1 MEDFQTYIESGRL
14 EQYVLGELD
23 AATQAEVERMATR
36 YPQVR
41 QELDELQDGL
51 GVFAQAYAVAPPP
64 AMRDRV
70 LSGVFAQLAAAPTA
84 QAAPVAAAPIAVAAP
99 VVSTPIATPVAE
111 VSPMRVSASNP
122 DRAVAAPVVAAAPTY
137 WSKGWAIAASIA
149 LLLSL
154 VGNALLYS
162 RWQNTSSELVALQDT
177 QARFANT
184 NQVLERKLG
193 NTREQLHVL
202 RSPAEF
208 KLVAL
213 AGTPAHPQAQARVL
227 FNRADHRVFLD
238 VQDLPKLP
246 ADKQYQLWALN
257 NGKPIDAGVLTV
269 ATADGDNLQ
278 QMKDI
283 ASAQTFAMTVEPVG
297 GSAGPTLSTMTV
309 VGNI

>member
-1 MEDFQTYIESGRL
+1 MEDFQNYIESGRL

-23 AATQAEVERMATR
+23 AATQAEVERMAAR

-41 QELDELQDGL
+41 QELNELQDGL

-70 LSGVFAQLAAAPTA
+70 LSRVLAEIAAAPTVET
-84 QAAPVAAAPIAVAAP
+84 APVAARPIAVPSPAVNTP
-99 VVSTPIATPVAE
+99 VATPVAE
-111 VSPMRVSASNP
+111 VPTMRVSASNP
-122 DRAVAAPVVAAAPTY
+122 ERAMAAPEVAVAPS
-137 WSKGWAIAASIA
+137 WSRGWAIAASVA

-162 RWQNTSSELVALQDT
+162 RWQNTSSELVALQDN
-177 QARFANT
+177 QARFAT
-184 NQVLERKLG
+184 STQVLERKLD

-227 FNRADHRVFLD
+227 FNRQSHRVFLD
-238 VQDLPKLP
+238 VQTLPKLP

-257 NGKPIDAGVLTV
+257 NGKPVDAGVLSV
-269 ATADGDNLQ
+269 GTADGDSLQ

-283 ASAQTFAMTVEPVG
+283 ASAQAFAMTVEPRG
-297 GSAGPTLSTMTV
+297 GSAGPTLNTMTV
-309 VGNI
+309 MGTI